1 MELRKMKLHNLDKL
15 PGLKKPKRV
24 GRGPGSGHG
33 KTSTYGHKGQKARS
47 GGTKRL
53 GFEGGQ
59 IPLYRRL
66 PQQKGFKPLKKIIY
80 SLVNLSQLNIFEEGT
95 TVTKGLLYEKGL
107 IRSLDAPVKILGNGE
122 LKKNLTIQADA
133 FSQKALEKIKQAGA
147 KAEVKG

>member
-1 MELRKMKLHNLDKL
+1 MKLHNLHRL
-15 PGLKKPKRV
+15 PGVKKPKRV

-66 PQQKGFKPLKKIIY
+66 PQKKGFKPLKKVEY
-80 SLVNLSQLNIFEEGT
+80 ALVNLSQLNIFEEGT
-95 TVTKGLLYEKGL
+95 TVTKGLLYERGL
-107 IRSLDAPVKILGNGE
+107 ISSLEVPVKILGDGE
-122 LKKNLTIQADA
+122 LKKSMIIQADA
-133 FSQKALEKIKQAGA
+133 FSRKALEKIEQASA

>member
-1 MELRKMKLHNLDKL
+1 MKLHNLDRL
-15 PGLKKPKRV
+15 PGLKKSKRV

-66 PQQKGFKPLKKIIY
+66 PQQKGFKPFKKTSY
-80 SLVNLSQLNIFEEGT
+80 ALVNLSQLNIFEDGT

-107 IRSLDAPVKILGNGE
+107 ISSLETPVKILGNGD
-122 LKKNLTIQADA
+122 LRKRLLIQADA
-133 FSQKALEKIKQAGA
+133 FSQKALKKIEEAGA
-147 KAEVKG
+147 QAEVQS